1 MFFRVKEL
9 AEVRNMS
16 IAEVERELEFG
27 QNSIYKWKTQQ
38 PSVDKLIM
46 VANFFD
52 VTTDYLLGV
61 NDEILLP
68 PADYE
73 FPFNEYYYEGDYIEL
88 LSELKSCGLSYHQS
102 KSDYRKIVIFSP
114 EGKEIITTCSIMKL
128 VQSAPVF
135 LNNLYAYRQTVQKEY
150 FTDFLKSFEQENDGT
165 SYGFLKEIDCLA
177 SELDENKKI
186 ELIKE
191 LKERFGDRS

>member
-1 MFFRVKEL
+1 
-9 AEVRNMS
+9 MS
-16 IAEVERELEFG
+16 IAELERELEFG

-73 FPFNEYYYEGDYIEL
+73 FPFNGYYYEDDYREFL
-88 LSELKSCGLSYHQS
+88 RELKTCGLNYFQS
-102 KSDYRKIVIFSP
+102 KSDYRKIVFFSP
-114 EGKEIITTCSIMKL
+114 VDRKIVSTCSIMKL
-128 VQSAPVF
+128 VQSAPAF
-135 LNNLYAYRQTVQKEY
+135 LNSLYQYRRTVQREY
-150 FTDFLKSFEQENDGT
+150 FTDFLKSFEQKNDGT
-165 SYGFLKEIDCLA
+165 AYDFLKEIDCLA